1 MNINSYFIHNPEIP
15 MQEIQY
21 QPIGIIHTPFKSPE
35 GTPIQPKGAKGI
47 EGSVELFEEYAQ
59 GLNDLDGFSHIH
71 LLYHCHLSKTYSLNV
86 VPFLDTEKRGLF
98 STRAPSRPNP
108 IGLSVVQ
115 LLGIENNVLRI
126 MDIDVIDGTPL
137 LDIKPYVPEF
147 DVRKATKI
155 GWLGLRS
162 INIRNAKDD
171 GRFST

>member
-1 MNINSYFIHNPEIP
+1 MTRNPQNP
-15 MQEIQY
+15 MRKIEY
-21 QPIGIIHTPFKSPE
+21 KPIGIIHTPFKSPE
-35 GTPIQPKGAKGI
+35 GTPIQPTGAKGI
-47 EGSVELFEEYAQ
+47 EATVELFEEYAQ

-147 DVRKATKI
+147 DVRKATNI

-162 INIRNAKDD
+162 KKIENAADD
-171 GRFST
+171 GRFSS